1 LCRIWQAVTIDTMG
15 NEHGRPGRQGGES
28 SREKDR
34 RASARLPIEMWVE
47 ELLDAQSQVFRRA
60 GNLSR
65 GGMYLDQTI
74 PIPIGTR
81 VRLRF
86 TLPGDAIPT
95 LVSAEIVSISASD
108 TLGMG
113 VKFLDVDEAAQ
124 SRIDAYVSRALTPV
138 P

>member
-1 LCRIWQAVTIDTMG
+1 
-15 NEHGRPGRQGGES
+15 
-28 SREKDR
+28 
-34 RASARLPIEMWVE
+34 MWVE
-47 ELLDAQSQVFRRA
+47 ELLDGSQVFRRA

-86 TLPGDAIPT
+86 TLPGDNTPIQ
-95 LVSAEIVSISASD
+95 VNGEIASISATDS
-108 TLGMG
+108 LGMG
-113 VKFLDVDEAAQ
+113 VRFVEIDQDAQ
-124 SRIDAYVSRALTPV
+124 TRIDGYLTRAITPV

>member
-1 LCRIWQAVTIDTMG
+1 M
-15 NEHGRPGRQGGES
+15 
-28 SREKDR
+28 
-34 RASARLPIEMWVE
+34 PIEMWVE
-47 ELLDAQSQVFRRA
+47 ELLEGSQVFRRA

-74 PIPIGTR
+74 PIPLGTK

-86 TLPGDAIPT
+86 TLPGDNVPI
-95 LVSAEIVSISASD
+95 LVNGEIVSISASD

-113 VKFLDVDEAAQ
+113 VKFVTVEPEAQA
-124 SRIDAYVSRALTPV
+124 RIDAYVGRVITPM

>member
-1 LCRIWQAVTIDTMG
+1 MG
-15 NEHGRPGRQGGES
+15 EHPGRTRNGRQKADGAE
-28 SREKDR
+28 R

-47 ELLDAQSQVFRRA
+47 ELLDGSQVFRRA

-74 PIPIGTR
+74 PIPVGTR

-86 TLPGDAIPT
+86 TLPGDNVPI
-95 LVSAEIVSISASD
+95 LVNGEIVSISATD
-108 TLGMG
+108 ALGMG
-113 VKFLDVDEAAQ
+113 VKFIAIDADAQ
-124 SRIDAYVSRALTPV
+124 ARIDTYLERTTTPL

>member
-1 LCRIWQAVTIDTMG
+1 MPEQPSRT
-15 NEHGRPGRQGGES
+15 GGKSGHDQE
-28 SREKDR
+28 R

-47 ELLDAQSQVFRRA
+47 ELLEGSQVFRRA

-74 PIPIGTR
+74 PIPLGTR

-86 TLPGDAIPT
+86 TLPGDSVPIAVT
-95 LVSAEIVSISASD
+95 GEIVSISASD
-108 TLGMG
+108 ALGMG
-113 VKFLDVDEAAQ
+113 VKFVGVDPEAQ
-124 SRIDAYVSRALTPV
+124 SRIDGYVSRVITPV